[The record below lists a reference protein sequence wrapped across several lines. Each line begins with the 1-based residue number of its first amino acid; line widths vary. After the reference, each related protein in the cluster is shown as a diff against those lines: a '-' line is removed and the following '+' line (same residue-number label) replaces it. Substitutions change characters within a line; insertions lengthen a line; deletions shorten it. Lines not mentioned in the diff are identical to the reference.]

1 MSTLIRSIL
10 ALLGILEE
18 PGLPKA
24 SFNAVNGGIEP
35 AFDVIA
41 VITSAL
47 GALCL
52 NDVGTLKLCPTV
64 IGHQSAAGRRTA
76 TGGH

>member
-1 MSTLIRSIL
+1 MMSTLIRSIL

-47 GALCL
+47 G
-52 NDVGTLKLCPTV
+52 TLKLCPTV